1 MANDGKML
9 DTIKVGFGLQPD
21 YNPFDA
27 EILMHINSVLSTLNQ
42 LGVGP
47 QEGIIADAN
56 TPWSA
61 LLEEDKRL
69 ENVKSYVFLRVK
81 MLFDANAMTQHVIA
95 AYQKMIEELEW
106 RITVTTDP
114 MIPQLQ
120 PDLSEDDPVLLDA
133 GEI

>member
-47 QEGIIADAN
+47 QEGIIADSD

-69 ENVKSYVFLRVK
+69 ENVKSYMFLRVK
-81 MLFDANAMTQHVIA
+81 MLFDANAMTQHVVA

-114 MIPQLQ
+114 MIPQLV
-120 PDLSEDDPVLLDA
+120 PEVPEDPIIFDA